1 MPRNEKLVIKFN
13 SIERDVICCNVVS
26 FTAPLKSETP
36 AAPGSVDA
44 YPRIFPTAKT
54 AVVMSCIL
62 TSPLP
67 RRFIYLFAFC
77 ARSRRVSFLFSSLF
91 FFSFFFLA
99 HKTMHTLRDNA
110 ASLLPL
116 SSMLVERTRRKVP
129 LPDEIWETSRTKGI
143 NRPDNAD
150 NR

>member
-91 FFSFFFLA
+91 FFSFFFF
-99 HKTMHTLRDNA
+99 
-110 ASLLPL
+110 LL
-116 SSMLVERTRRKVP
+116 TRRCIPYVTMQ
-129 LPDEIWETSRTKGI
+129 LPFFLYRRCSSKGHGERCPSPTKFEK
-143 NRPDNAD
+143 RAAP
-150 NR
+150 RV